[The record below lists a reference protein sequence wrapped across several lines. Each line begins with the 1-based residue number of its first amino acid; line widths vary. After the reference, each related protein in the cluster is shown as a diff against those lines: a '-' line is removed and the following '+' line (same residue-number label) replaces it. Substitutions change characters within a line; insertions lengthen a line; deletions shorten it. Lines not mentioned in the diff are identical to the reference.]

1 MTSCSS
7 MLRVVIGGALLLGAG
22 GAWAASFDCK
32 QAGTAVEKR
41 LCAVPA
47 LGNLDDQ
54 LDESYRALLDTTPRG
69 AVAGVRDQQRAWLR
83 QRNACAQDAKLDD
96 CLQHTLTARAD
107 VLAKALV
114 AQQQALDRIIALIPT
129 APADAARQLQGYDTP
144 LASAWLAYLHQFVP
158 AAGVDAKLASARFES
173 ARKALRKVD
182 DFAASLLDDVDG
194 VPAMQAQERVLTLLR
209 MWIERDNSDH
219 RPYVHCFIFAAVGEP
234 AYEAFGSLYGSTRD
248 GFAPICEPPGGLFA
262 LASWKQLD
270 AGFDGLIEALSK
282 DAGTIR
288 YASYAEWKI
297 IALRASVSPLL
308 YLTPALRKRYG
319 EDPDK
324 AIAAWTGEDSDWP
337 AAQRKTVRALL
348 PKVRA
353 DTAAWLVRE
362 KRLPAKQA
370 EQAAAAIVAAWV
382 NARLDFAS

>member
-1 MTSCSS
+1 MTACSS
-7 MLRVVIGGALLLGAG
+7 MLRVIIGGALLLGAG

-32 QAGTAVEKR
+32 QAATAVEKR

-54 LDESYRALLDTTPRG
+54 LDESYRALLDTTPRT

-83 QRNACAQDAKLDD
+83 QRNACAQDAKPDD
-96 CLQHTLTARAD
+96 CLQRTLKARAD
-107 VLAKALV
+107 VLAKALTV
-114 AQQQALDRIIALIPT
+114 QQQALDRIIALIPP

-194 VPAMQAQERVLTLLR
+194 MPAMQAQERVLTLLR

-337 AAQRKTVRALL
+337 AAQRKAVRALL

>member
-1 MTSCSS
+1 MNYRSAAV
-7 MLRVVIGGALLLGAG
+7 RIVVGGALLLGAS

-32 QAGTAVEKR
+32 QASTAVEKR

-47 LGNLDDQ
+47 LGDLDDQ
-54 LDESYRALLDTTPRG
+54 LDESYRALVETTPRSS
-69 AVAGVRDQQRAWLR
+69 VASVRDQQRAWLR

-96 CLQHTLTARAD
+96 CLQRSLKARAD
-107 VLAKALV
+107 VLAKALT
-114 AQQQALDRIIALIPT
+114 AQQQALDRIIASIPT

-158 AAGVDAKLASARFES
+158 AAGGDAALANARFES

-182 DFAASLLDDVDG
+182 TFAASLLDDVDG
-194 VPAMQAQERVLTLLR
+194 MPAMQAPERVLTLLR
-209 MWIERDNSDH
+209 LWIERDDSDQ

-234 AYEAFGSLYGSTRD
+234 AYNAFGSLYGSTRD
-248 GFAPICEPPGGLFA
+248 GFAPICKPPGGLFA

-270 AGFDGLIEALSK
+270 AGFAGLIEALSK

-308 YLTPALRKRYG
+308 YLTPALRKSYG
-319 EDPDK
+319 DDPDK
-324 AIAAWTGEDSDWP
+324 AIAAWNGEDSDWP
-337 AAQRKTVRALL
+337 AAQRKAVRALL

-370 EQAAAAIVAAWV
+370 DQVAAAIVAAWV